1 MGGIVLKIDFVVI
14 NKIELLIRYLNENIL
29 YLISNNMIS
38 SY

>member
-14 NKIELLIRYLNENIL
+14 NKIELLIIYLNENIL